1 MRPTLPRRLA
11 PILVLVLA
19 SLGVACTQT
28 PRPVSPA
35 VTTPTPPP
43 PAPPAVIHSARTGRT
58 YAVVRL
64 TEEEAAQEPFQPAVP
79 GLAAPSQDNFRGKD
93 RAGAKTS
100 IVDGDPQ
107 TFDDVGAL
115 ASSGLL
121 IADDQMLNHD
131 PAITRDSDA
140 RVDEESHNVV
150 VTGYLYASKKESD
163 NDYHCIIGTAP
174 DQAPVFLNVEVSG
187 LPEGQ
192 FHQQLKDVR
201 DAFTTFFADHLPGV
215 AYSKFDP
222 PIPVRITGSIFF
234 DIDHK
239 AGEVGP
245 GAFKPTTAWE
255 IHPVSAIEFEPQQ

>member
-1 MRPTLPRRLA
+1 MRPTLFHHLA
-11 PILVLVLA
+11 PVLVLILA

-28 PRPVSPA
+28 PRPV
-35 VTTPTPPP
+35 TPVVTPPSP
-43 PAPPAVIHSARTGRT
+43 PAAAAIHSAKTGRT
-58 YAVVRL
+58 YAVVQL
-64 TEEEAAQEPFQPAVP
+64 TEAEMAQEPFKPAVP

-100 IVDGDPQ
+100 IADGAPQ

-121 IADDQMLNHD
+121 VPDDQMLNHD
-131 PAITRDSDA
+131 PAITRDSDE
-140 RVDEESHNVV
+140 RVDEEGHNVV
-150 VTGYLYASKKESD
+150 VTGFLYASKKESD
-163 NDYHCIIGTAP
+163 NDFHCIIGTAP
-174 DQAPVFLNVEVSG
+174 DQTGPVFLNVEVSG
-187 LPEGQ
+187 LPDGQ

-222 PIPVRITGSIFF
+222 PIPVRITGSLFF

-255 IHPVSAIEFEPQQ
+255 IHPVSAIELEPQQ